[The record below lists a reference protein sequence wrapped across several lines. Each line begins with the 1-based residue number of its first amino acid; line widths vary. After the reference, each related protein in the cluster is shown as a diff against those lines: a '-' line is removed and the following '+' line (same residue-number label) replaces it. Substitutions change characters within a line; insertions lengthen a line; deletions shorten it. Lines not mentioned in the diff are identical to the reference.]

1 MKEFFKMMFAS
12 MLGFILI
19 SIITFFLFMAFVM
32 AMLSFAKTEEV
43 IVNDNTILRMKLN
56 YEITDR
62 TNNSAMPSVF
72 DLGSFKP
79 KPGLREILKSINNAK
94 TDPRIKGIYLDLM
107 DVPSGLAT
115 ITEIRNALLDFKE
128 SGKFIYAY
136 GNLYIQKA
144 YYLATVADK
153 VYLNPEGFI
162 DFRGF
167 NGNVVFIRGLLE
179 KLDIEPQVIR
189 HGKFKSAIEPLLYD
203 EMSEANKEQTLAFIQ
218 SMWDNSVA
226 GISGTRGIGTERL
239 NEIADGLR
247 AQNPNSALELNIV
260 DSLIYYDEFL
270 GMLANEIGVDVI
282 VKENL
287 ISPSK
292 YGNAKIK
299 NSDGKRSKNKIA
311 VIFAEGEIR
320 QGEGSENVIGSAKLA
335 RTIRKVR
342 LDESIKAVVLR
353 VNSPGGDGL
362 ASDIILREVYLTK
375 QEKPVVVSMGNLAAS
390 GGYYIACA
398 ADKIVANPTT
408 LTGSIGV
415 FGVIPNFEGFFN
427 NKMGVTF
434 DGVKT
439 NNNAEFISVTEP
451 MTDYQKA
458 IIQNEIERFYTT
470 FIGHVA
476 DGRGM
481 TTENVDEIAQGRVW
495 TGTDALEIGLVDELG
510 GLQTAID
517 LAADIAGLENFRT
530 VDFPKLKEPIEQII
544 EELFGEMQTRILKNE
559 LGEHYKYLQYAKSV
573 QSYSGIQARMPFE
586 IEIK

>member
-1 MKEFFKMMFAS
+1 ME
-12 MLGFILI
+12 MLLCLVKAVFQ
-19 SIITFFLFMAFVM
+19 
-32 AMLSFAKTEEV
+32 
-43 IVNDNTILRMKLN
+43 KL
-56 YEITDR
+56 YLL
-62 TNNSAMPSVF
+62 V
-72 DLGSFKP
+72 
-79 KPGLREILKSINNAK
+79 
-94 TDPRIKGIYLDLM
+94 IYLDLM
-107 DVPSGLAT
+107 SVPSGLAT

-136 GNLYIQKA
+136 GNLYVQKA

-162 DFRGF
+162 DLRGF
-167 NGNVVFIRGLLE
+167 SGNVVFIRGLLE
-179 KLDIEPQVIR
+179 KLDIEAQVIR

-203 EMSEANKEQTLAFIQ
+203 EMSDANKEQTLAYIQ
-218 SMWDNSVA
+218 SMWDNSVTDMSDSRGL
-226 GISGTRGIGTERL
+226 GIERL
-239 NEIADGLR
+239 NEIADGIL
-247 AQNPNSALELNIV
+247 AQNPNQAKEIKIV
-260 DSLIYYDEFL
+260 DDLLYYDEFL
-270 GMLANEIGVDVI
+270 GILANEIDVDVI
-282 VKENL
+282 MKKNL
-287 ISPSK
+287 ISPGK
-292 YGNAKIK
+292 YGKVKVN
-299 NSDGKRSKNKIA
+299 NPDGKRSDNKIA

-320 QGEGSENVIGSAKLA
+320 QGEGSDNVIGSEKLA
-335 RTIRKVR
+335 RTIRNVR

-362 ASDIILREVYLTK
+362 ASDIILREVSLTK

-439 NNNAEFISVTEP
+439 NDNAEFISVTEP

-458 IIQNEIERFYTT
+458 ILKNEIERFYTT

-476 DGRGM
+476 EGRGM

-495 TGTDALEIGLVDELG
+495 TGADALNIGLVDELG
-510 GLQTAID
+510 GLEKAID
-517 LAADIAGLENFRT
+517 MAADIAGLEDFRT
-530 VDFPKLKEPIEQII
+530 VDYPEIKEPIEQII

-559 LGEHYKYLQYAKSV
+559 LGEHYKYLQYAK
-573 QSYSGIQARMPFE
+573 
-586 IEIK
+586 

>member
-19 SIITFFLFMAFVM
+19 SIITFFLFVAFAM

-43 IVNDNTILRMKLN
+43 VVSNNSILHMKLN
-56 YEITDR
+56 YEIADR
-62 TNNSAMPSVF
+62 ASNSAMLSLYE
-72 DLGSFKP
+72 LGSLNP
-79 KPGLREILKSINNAK
+79 KPGLREILKSIKKAK
-94 TDPRIKGIYLDLM
+94 NDSRIKGIYLDLM
-107 DVPSGLAT
+107 NVPSGLAT
-115 ITEIRNALLDFKE
+115 ITEIRKAILDFKE
-128 SGKFIYAY
+128 SGKFVYAY

-144 YYLATVADK
+144 YYLASVADK

-167 NGNVVFIRGLLE
+167 SGNVVFIKGLLE
-179 KLDIEPQVIR
+179 KLDIEAQVIR

-203 EMSEANKEQTLAFIQ
+203 KMSEANKEQTLAYVQ
-218 SMWDNSVA
+218 SIWDNSV
-226 GISGTRGIGTERL
+226 GDISDSRALSIERL
-239 NEIADGLR
+239 NEIADGIL
-247 AQNPNSALELNIV
+247 AQNPDNAKEFKIV
-260 DSLIYYDEFL
+260 DDLLYYDEFL
-270 GMLANEIGVDVI
+270 TIMANEIDVDVI
-282 VKENL
+282 KKENL
-287 ISPSK
+287 ISPGK
-292 YGNAKIK
+292 YGNAKSEIAE
-299 NSDGKRSKNKIA
+299 GKRSSNKIA

-320 QGEGSENVIGSAKLA
+320 QGEGGDNIIGSEKLA
-335 RTIRKVR
+335 RTIRNVR

-362 ASDIILREVYLTK
+362 ASDIILREVSLTK

-439 NNNAEFISVTEP
+439 NKNAEFISVTEP

-458 IIQNEIERFYTT
+458 VLKNEIERFYTT

-476 DGRGM
+476 EGRGM

-495 TGTDALEIGLVDELG
+495 TGTDALNIGLVDELG
-510 GLQTAID
+510 GLEKAID
-517 LAADIAGLENFRT
+517 MAADIAGFEDFRT
-530 VDFPKLKEPIEQII
+530 EDYPKLKEPIEQLMD
-544 EELFGEMQTRILKNE
+544 ELFGEMQTRILKNE
-559 LGEHYKYLQYAKSV
+559 LG
-573 QSYSGIQARMPFE
+573 
-586 IEIK
+586 

>member
-19 SIITFFLFMAFVM
+19 SIIAFFLFMAFVM
-32 AMLSFAKTEEV
+32 AMLSFAQTEEV
-43 IVNDNTILRMKLN
+43 IVNNNSILHMKLN

-62 TNNSAMPSVF
+62 ASNSAMPSIY
-72 DLGSFKP
+72 DLSSLKP
-79 KPGLREILKSINNAK
+79 KPGLREILKSIKNAK
-94 TDPRIKGIYLDLM
+94 TDSRIKGVYLDLM
-107 DVPSGLAT
+107 SVPSGMAT
-115 ITEIRNALLDFKE
+115 ITEIRNALLDFQE
-128 SGKFIYAY
+128 SGKFVYAY
-136 GNLYIQKA
+136 GNLYTQKA

-153 VYLNPEGFI
+153 VYLNPEGFV

-167 NGNVVFIRGLLE
+167 NGNVVFIKGLLE

-203 EMSEANKEQTLAFIQ
+203 EMSDANKEQTLAYIQ
-218 SMWDNSVA
+218 SMWDYSIADISNS
-226 GISGTRGIGTERL
+226 RGIGTDKL
-239 NEIADGLR
+239 NEIADGIL
-247 AQNPNSALELNIV
+247 AQSSDKAKEYKIV
-260 DSLIYYDEFL
+260 DDLVYYDEFL
-270 GMLANEIGVDVI
+270 DMLASEIEVDVI
-282 VKENL
+282 LKENL

-292 YGNAKIK
+292 YGNAKADK
-299 NSDGKRSKNKIA
+299 PVGTRSKNKIA
-311 VIFAEGEIR
+311 VIFAEGDIG
-320 QGEGSENVIGSAKLA
+320 QGEGGENSIGSEKLA
-335 RTIRKVR
+335 RTIRNVR

-362 ASDIILREVYLTK
+362 ASDIILREVSLTK

-398 ADKIVANPTT
+398 ADKIVASPTT

-427 NKMGVTF
+427 NKMGITF

-439 NNNAEFISVTEP
+439 NENAEFISVTEP
-451 MTDYQKA
+451 MTDYQKL
-458 IIQNEIERFYTT
+458 IMQNEIERFYTT

-476 DGRGM
+476 KGRGM
-481 TTENVDEIAQGRVW
+481 TTEDVDAIAQGRVW

-510 GLQTAID
+510 GLEKAID
-517 LAADIAGLENFRT
+517 LVADIAGFEDYRT
-530 VDFPKLKEPIEQII
+530 EDFPKQKEPIEQIFDD
-544 EELFGEMQTRILKNE
+544 LFGEMQTRILKNE
-559 LGEHYKYLQYAKSV
+559 LGEHYKYLQYVKSV
-573 QSYSGIQARMPFE
+573 QNYSGVQARMPFE